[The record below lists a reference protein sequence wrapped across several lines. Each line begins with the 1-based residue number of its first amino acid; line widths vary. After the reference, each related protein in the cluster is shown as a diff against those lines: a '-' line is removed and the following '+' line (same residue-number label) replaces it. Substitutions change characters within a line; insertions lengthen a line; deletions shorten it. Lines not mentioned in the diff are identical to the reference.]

1 VEQSTCHAAE
11 ERALQLHHLMRNLIP
26 SILLVLASTSTTFA
40 DAHGHYR
47 DRGRAN
53 RTPLRMSTDAFR
65 NNRALPVA
73 YTCDGAS
80 AAPRLS
86 WTRAPERTQSLAFIV
101 FDPDAP
107 GGQFTH
113 WLVTD
118 ISPDTQAIVPGGDVP
133 YGARVERNSSGSD
146 NWIAPCPTGAGDH
159 HYIFRVYALDIP
171 LRHVDKDNFM
181 SAIQGHILAEG
192 EMVGM
197 YHRQHGRAMRRH
209 RY

>member
-1 VEQSTCHAAE
+1 M
-11 ERALQLHHLMRNLIP
+11 QLHDLMRTLIP

-40 DAHGHYR
+40 DSHWHHR

-53 RTPLRMSTDAFR
+53 RTPLRMSTDAFV
-65 NNRALPVA
+65 NNGPLPA
-73 YTCDGAS
+73 EFTCDGS
-80 AAPRLS
+80 GAAPRVS
-86 WTRAPERTQSLAFIV
+86 WTRAPERTQSLAFIM

-118 ISPDTQAIVPGGDVP
+118 ISPDTQSIVPGGDVP

-146 NWIAPCPTGAGDH
+146 NWIAPCPTNNANH
-159 HYIFRVYALDIP
+159 HYIFRVFALDIP
-171 LRHVDKDNFM
+171 LRHVDKDDFD

-192 EMVGM
+192 ELVGW
-197 YHRQHGRAMRRH
+197 YHRSRGREMRRH
-209 RY
+209 HRRY